1 MKILVTLA
9 LAALALSAC
18 GAASAQAATVSDPA
32 GDICAGGF
40 CGPDLTGVGSR
51 VGDDGTVFLSV
62 TRAGS
67 VCNTLSYPAAEV
79 QPMFELLADGATSQ
93 ADAGSYLGH
102 AWAVSSTSDF
112 LWTAQGSTSEVPI
125 AEHGDPGRRRSLHP
139 ALDRRVGRRAAAEA
153 LRHEFAREFPFTP
166 LLESKD
172 IAPDTGLYRIEAP
185 QPPDACRNIAGTQSS
200 VPAGLSPDG
209 SGNGAAHACPNTAG
223 VQATVPS
230 GHPRGPSGQRTRVHF
245 TGTAGRDTI
254 RGQCLANRITG
265 GAGLG
270 DRLFVA
276 VGPGHAARRSGP
288 RPALRPG
295 RSGTGRRAGP
305 GRTSSSE
312 VRAATGSPG
321 DPERHLL
328 LRRWGHPHR
337 LRAANPRLA
346 RHAGDAAI
354 R

>member
-32 GDICAGGF
+32 GDNCAGGF

-125 AEHGDPGRRRSLHP
+125 ASTVTPGAVEVAIPPSIIASVGGLP
-139 ALDRRVGRRAAAEA
+139 LKLFVIEFVPRVPVHAAA
-153 LRHEFAREFPFTP
+153 
-166 LLESKD
+166 
-172 IAPDTGLYRIEAP
+172 
-185 QPPDACRNIAGTQSS
+185 
-200 VPAGLSPDG
+200 
-209 SGNGAAHACPNTAG
+209 G
-223 VQATVPS
+223 VE
-230 GHPRGPSGQRTRVHF
+230 GH
-245 TGTAGRDTI
+245 
-254 RGQCLANRITG
+254 
-265 GAGLG
+265 
-270 DRLFVA
+270 
-276 VGPGHAARRSGP
+276 
-288 RPALRPG
+288 RP
-295 RSGTGRRAGP
+295 
-305 GRTSSSE
+305 
-312 VRAATGSPG
+312 
-321 DPERHLL
+321 
-328 LRRWGHPHR
+328 
-337 LRAANPRLA
+337 
-346 RHAGDAAI
+346 
-354 R
+354 